1 MAQLI
6 KQFALYLIFLEGG
19 SLGRVVGVVASA
31 EAALPW
37 RLKMLAA
44 SAHVV
49 SRCGRAGEWVLV
61 LVLAVVPSCLLKCV
75 NVSKAGETARWVV
88 LRRRLRILHKLA
100 TRADKGWPRCC
111 QDLRLWHIQHCLHH
125 GFFALAPVAHDRM
138 PSCIVLLPIPRAGPA
153 LRLLA
158 PIPQLLAPLYNLI

>member
-1 MAQLI
+1 MPPRTPRPTRSARLPLVRIAQAFHLPLSLSLQVLAQLI
-6 KQFALYLIFLEGG
+6 KQFALDLIFLEGG

-37 RLKMLAA
+37 RLKMLAT

-75 NVSKAGETARWVV
+75 NVSKAGETTRWVV

-125 GFFALAPVAHDRM
+125 GFFALAPVAHH
-138 PSCIVLLPIPRAGPA
+138 
-153 LRLLA
+153 
-158 PIPQLLAPLYNLI
+158 